1 MSISFYSLNKTSVI
15 LPILFL
21 IPFIVFAQFSPCNL
35 EKNALENAYLV
46 DAEDIRCLARNS
58 EKDIS
63 MFYTFAESCKPC
75 LKHIPA
81 LIPFV
86 IENEI
91 DLYIVLIDKE
101 HSYRVEWAEIILKR
115 FEEEIKDRY
124 QEDFSFKLYVLKDE
138 DGRPRKKYN
147 KFLTEITPPQFEVIG
162 DLGKHIVM
170 NKSGEVLL
178 ITSYKD
184 NPENAEDKN
193 SHILNEVILPVLDQE
208 LVK

>member
-1 MSISFYSLNKTSVI
+1 MLKKYVIYSMLMLPMLSIAQSV
-15 LPILFL
+15 
-21 IPFIVFAQFSPCNL
+21 PCNL
-35 EKNALENAYLV
+35 EKNALGNAYLV
-46 DAEDIRCLARNS
+46 DAEDIRCLARSS

-63 MFYTFAESCKPC
+63 MFYTFAEWCKPC

-81 LIPFV
+81 LVPFV
-86 IENEI
+86 IENEL
-91 DLYIVLIDKE
+91 DFYIILIDRE
-101 HSYRVEWAEIILKR
+101 NNFRVEWAEILLKQY
-115 FEEEIKDRY
+115 EQEIRDRY

-138 DGRPRKKYN
+138 NGRPRKKYN

-162 DLGKHIVM
+162 DMGKHIVM

-178 ITSYKD
+178 VTSYKD

-193 SHILNEVILPVLDQE
+193 SHILNEVIRPVLDQE